1 MLLSLSLH
9 IKIRGTHTNNVFPFL
24 TVIFIALL
32 FTKLHA
38 SIVYV
43 FSVKLGTPYSRHL
56 EKGGRSDPDTQTRD
70 LSPKP
75 KGREGESDRLRRD
88 RRGTNQGVGCLVIHA
103 GDLVLLLLLLVLLFP
118 VVMHRDTRG
127 GEGGRGTVWKI
138 QDAHVVG

>member
-43 FSVKLGTPYSRHL
+43 FSVKLGTPLFQTSR
-56 EKGGRSDPDTQTRD
+56 E
-70 LSPKP
+70 
-75 KGREGESDRLRRD
+75 
-88 RRGTNQGVGCLVIHA
+88 
-103 GDLVLLLLLLVLLFP
+103 
-118 VVMHRDTRG
+118 G
-127 GEGGRGTVWKI
+127 GEGPTQTPRQETCPQSQRGGRVSPTDSDETDGGRTKEWVVW
-138 QDAHVVG
+138 